1 MSAVLDKD
9 GLNLKQFEV
18 KGQLNVLISNP
29 KFKTVS
35 FQLGTPHEDTV
46 FRLNTNIDKAKF
58 GNDKSIIL
66 RESKSYPVNTSN
78 AVLKWIFS
86 PEKKK
91 VSDLPLI
98 VSCWPNAISN
108 KGDVEVN
115 MEYELREDLYCNL
128 EQVVIKIPIVSKSEP
143 KVVHIEEGETNF
155 DVKNSTLEWIIPT
168 VNQENSKGSMTFE
181 IEQYSNNIDTNLLY
195 PIQVSFTGTGS
206 VCGVTVERAFMNDED
221 VPFSSDTLVK
231 VGQYEID

>member
-1 MSAVLDKD
+1 MTALLDKD

-29 KFKTVS
+29 QFKTVA
-35 FQLGTPHEDTV
+35 FQLGQHHEDTV
-46 FRLNTNIDKAKF
+46 FRLNTNVDKARF
-58 GNDKSIIL
+58 SEDKCLIL

-108 KGDVEVN
+108 KGDLEVN
-115 MEYELREDLYCNL
+115 MEYELREDLNCNL
-128 EQVVIKIPIVSKSEP
+128 EEVIIKIPIVSKSEP
-143 KVVHIEEGETNF
+143 NVVQIEEGETNF
-155 DVKNSTLEWIIPT
+155 DVKNSVLEWIIPT
-168 VNQENSKGSMTFE
+168 INQSNSKGSMTFE
-181 IEQYSNNIDTNLLY
+181 IEQYSSNVETNLLY

-206 VCGVTVERAFMNDED
+206 ICGVSIERSFLNNED
-221 VPFSSDTLVK
+221 VPFSTDTLVK